1 MSLSSQDPID
11 VDMTILVSPLVLR
24 VLQDSAQSE
33 SAASIPFLQDA
44 AYAVLRILYAVQ
56 VWFNLI
62 ILKWVQL
69 IKMISISTLGNQGEQ
84 GGIYK
89 IGPGSL

>member
-1 MSLSSQDPID
+1 MSSYLPLLSLSLVEKMSLSSQDPID

-56 VWFNLI
+56 V
-62 ILKWVQL
+62 
-69 IKMISISTLGNQGEQ
+69 
-84 GGIYK
+84 
-89 IGPGSL
+89 